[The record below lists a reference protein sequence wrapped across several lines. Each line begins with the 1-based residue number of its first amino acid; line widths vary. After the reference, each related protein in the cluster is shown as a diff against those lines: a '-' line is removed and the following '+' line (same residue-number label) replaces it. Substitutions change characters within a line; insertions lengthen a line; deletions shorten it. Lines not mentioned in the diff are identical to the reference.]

1 MPKVINRR
9 QKAKEKKLSEIREAI
24 FATID
29 PKRIA
34 ENLRQFT
41 KEPHVAGTEANK
53 RVNEQKR

>member
-1 MPKVINRR
+1 MTPNHRTNN
-9 QKAKEKKLSEIREAI
+9 AKEIREAI